1 MERLIAPW
9 RTLLRRRA
17 FVVLLTCNLLL
28 GLATS
33 FVGPFM
39 SMFGTLEV
47 RMSPL
52 VFSVFMTITSVS
64 AIVIGTYLAHRSD
77 LHYSRRT
84 MLVLGCGA
92 GFVGYAGYAFVRDPL
107 TLTLIGSLVLG
118 IASIVFSQLFAYARE
133 ELGRAGIPA
142 RELPLYMNVFR
153 LTFALAWTI
162 GPAVAA
168 WVMVKY
174 RYRGM
179 FLVSAGTYLVLIG
192 VVLVFVPALP
202 PNGAVRSLG
211 RLSLREALRRG
222 DLLAHFAAFVLI
234 FLAGT
239 LSMLDLPLLVLGE
252 LGGREQQVGI
262 VYSVAPFFELP
273 FMYYVGFLA
282 TRGDQ
287 TRIIRAGFA
296 LAILYYL
303 GLSLVQAPWH
313 VYLVQILSAA
323 VTAVV
328 AGVAISFFQSYLPN
342 YPGSATNIYVSA
354 QRAGSTVAYLVFG
367 PLAAAIGHRSIFLI
381 CAASSVAALA
391 LLFTRTR
398 RPVATSGAVPA

>member
-9 RTLLRRRA
+9 RTLFRHRA
-17 FVVLLTCNLLL
+17 FVVLLACNLLL
-28 GLATS
+28 GLANS

-52 VFSVFMTITSVS
+52 GFSLFMTITSVS
-64 AIVIGTYLAHRSD
+64 AILAGTFLAHRSD
-77 LHYSRRT
+77 THYSRRA
-84 MLVLGCGA
+84 MLVLGCAA
-92 GFVGYAGYAFVRDPL
+92 GFIGYVGYAFVRDPILL
-107 TLTLIGSLVLG
+107 TVIGSLILAV
-118 IASIVFSQLFAYARE
+118 ASIVFSQLFAHARE
-133 ELGRAGIPA
+133 ELARAGIPV
-142 RELPLYMNVFR
+142 REIPLYMNVFR
-153 LTFALAWTI
+153 LTFALAWTV

-168 WVMVKY
+168 WVMVTY

-179 FLVSAGTYLVLIG
+179 FLVSACTHLVLMT
-192 VVLVFVPALP
+192 VVLIFIPARP
-202 PNGAVRSLG
+202 ASGSVKSLG
-211 RLSLREALRRG
+211 RLSLGEALRRS
-222 DLLAHFAAFVLI
+222 DLLAHFVAFVLV
-234 FLAGT
+234 FVAGT
-239 LSMLDLPLLVLGE
+239 MAMLDLPLLVLGE

-262 VYSVAPFFELP
+262 VYSVAPIFELP

-296 LAILYYL
+296 LAILYYF

-328 AGVAISFFQSYLPN
+328 AGVAISYFQSYMPD

-354 QRAGSTVAYLVFG
+354 QRAGSTAAYLAFG
-367 PLAAAIGHRSIFLI
+367 PLVAGIGHRAVFLV
-381 CAASSVAALA
+381 CTGCSVVALG
-391 LLFTRTR
+391 LLFARARRTEQQ
-398 RPVATSGAVPA
+398 APA